1 MKNSIIIAAALC
13 CSLTVSA
20 QGQRPPQPKMP
31 NFIFTTV
38 DSIAITPVKNQSN
51 AGTCWA
57 YSGIGFL
64 ESEILRTKKKA
75 YDLSEMYVAFNTYM
89 DRAEKAV
96 RTSGD
101 VSFGQGGDF
110 GDILVT
116 MEQYGMVPDSEMPA
130 GAMYGKELSNH
141 SELSA
146 LTNPMVDAIAK
157 GRLRNGM
164 QVSPDGEQLYKKAL
178 RAVHEVYLG
187 KCPEKFTFEGKEY
200 TPLSFAKTLGINPKD
215 YVSLTSFAHHPY
227 GETFAL
233 EVPDNYYQ
241 DRFLNLD
248 PDTLMAHID
257 HALQTGHPVCWEGDI
272 SEDGFNWPMGIARLE
287 RAAERSI
294 LNGTPLKNARQQDFE
309 EGKTTDDHSMEL
321 IGIARSPRG
330 RRYYIAKNSW
340 GTENA
345 YKGLMYL
352 SENYIRLKTIAV
364 WMSQDAFSM

>member
-1 MKNSIIIAAALC
+1 MKKYLPILFILFLFTAC
-13 CSLTVSA
+13 KKETTRTVA
-20 QGQRPPQPKMP
+20 TPQTEILIK
-31 NFIFTTV
+31 T
-38 DSIAITPVKNQSN
+38 TPVKDQGKSDL
-51 AGTCWA
+51 CWLYA
-57 YSGIGFL
+57 MLATI
-64 ESEILRTKKKA
+64 ESEHLMMGDSVNLSPGSLSRYYLMDQALRRLIIRNQRPASMAIQSLPAITTRGMA
-75 YDLSEMYVAFNTYM
+75 GMTLSLL
-89 DRAEKAV
+89 
-96 RTSGD
+96 
-101 VSFGQGGDF
+101 Q
-110 GDILVT
+110 
-116 MEQYGMVPDSEMPA
+116 QYGITHWDAYHPDINMKVLARKVEKTVDNNRNASHIKLFKNMKDMMDEAMRPLPQYVFLL
-130 GAMYGKELSNH
+130 GA
-141 SELSA
+141 
-146 LTNPMVDAIAK
+146 
-157 GRLRNGM
+157 
-164 QVSPDGEQLYKKAL
+164 
-178 RAVHEVYLG
+178 
-187 KCPEKFTFEGKEY
+187 EY
-200 TPLSFAKTLGINPKD
+200 TPQEFARSVCRPD
-215 YVSLTSFAHHPY
+215 EYVALTSFAHHPY

-287 RAAERSI
+287 RATERSI
-294 LNGTPLKNARQQDFE
+294 LSGTPLKNARQQDFE